1 MRLSVIPIIV
11 SALGTFAK
19 GYEGKL
25 AELEI
30 RRRIE
35 FIQTATF
42 LKYLDLAKN

>member
-1 MRLSVIPIIV
+1 MGLSVIPIIV
-11 SALGTFAK
+11 SALGPFAK
-19 GYEGKL
+19 GYEWKL

-30 RRRIE
+30 RRIE